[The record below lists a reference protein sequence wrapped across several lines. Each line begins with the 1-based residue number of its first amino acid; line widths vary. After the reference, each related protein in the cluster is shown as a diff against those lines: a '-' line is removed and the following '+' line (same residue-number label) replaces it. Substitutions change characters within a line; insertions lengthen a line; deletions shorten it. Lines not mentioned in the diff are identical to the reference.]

1 MTFGLDDPPPLMA
14 DPERVATDIVTAI
27 DNEADVCYTPPI
39 WRYIMAAIRL
49 LPASVFKTL
58 DL

>member
-1 MTFGLDDPPPLMA
+1 
-14 DPERVATDIVTAI
+14 
-27 DNEADVCYTPPI
+27 VCYTPPI

-49 LPASVFKTL
+49 IPTPIFKKL